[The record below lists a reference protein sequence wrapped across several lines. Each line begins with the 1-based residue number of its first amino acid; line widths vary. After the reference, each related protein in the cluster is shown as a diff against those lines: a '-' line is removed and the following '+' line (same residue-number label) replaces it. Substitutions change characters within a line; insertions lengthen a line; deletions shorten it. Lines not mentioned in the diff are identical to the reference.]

1 MSINYSSI
9 QDLGYARLKMSI
21 PVPSLCPMLLKKILH
36 SDPQNTGLL
45 IT

>member
-9 QDLGYARLKMSI
+9 QDLGYARLKISI
-21 PVPSLCPMLLKKILH
+21 PVPSLCPVLLKKILH
-36 SDPQNTGLL
+36 NDPQNIDLL